1 MEDQAHIQYLLKKA
15 WNFLD
20 IADQMTHYMLTLL
33 RDEIVTR
40 HPEWNK
46 EQIRDE
52 MRKKLLEQ
60 KQMKMRG
67 K

>member
-1 MEDQAHIQYLLKKA
+1 MEDQAHIQYLLKNG

-33 RDEIVTR
+33 RDEIVIR